1 MRVFLTGATGYIGT
15 AVLDTLLRA
24 GHETVALVR
33 GGEAAHSVA
42 ARGARPAAGDLRD
55 PDSYRE
61 AAAGCDAYIHTAF
74 DRGPQGAIIDART
87 VETLLDVASASSP
100 AALIYTSAVWVLG
113 ATREPATESAPVDP
127 PTIVSWRPAVEER
140 VLAGA
145 PGVRTL
151 VVRPGLVYGGA
162 RGIISE
168 MLTSADNGLMRIIG
182 TGENHWA
189 VVYDR
194 DLADLYVRLLSNNR
208 ASGVYH
214 ATDDSDDT
222 VRDISE
228 AIAAHA
234 PARPEVR
241 YMPLTEARKKQGS
254 LAEALVLDQVVRSP
268 RARELGWVPSLG
280 TLTRNVPRLF
290 EEWRN
295 ARQERHEV

>member
-15 AVLDTLLRA
+15 AVLDALLRA
-24 GHETVALVR
+24 GHEVVALVR
-33 GGEAAHSVA
+33 GGEAAHRVA
-42 ARGARPAAGDLRD
+42 SRGARPAAGDLRD

-61 AAAGCDAYIHTAF
+61 AAAGCDACVHTAF
-74 DRGPQGAIIDART
+74 DRGQQGPVIDART
-87 VETLLDVASASSP
+87 VETLLGIASAAP
-100 AALIYTSAVWVLG
+100 QTAVIYTSSVWVLG
-113 ATREPATESAPVDP
+113 ATREPAAEAAPLDP
-127 PTIVSWRPAVEER
+127 PTIVAWRPAVEAR
-140 VLAGA
+140 VLEGA
-145 PGVRTL
+145 PGVRTV

-162 RGIISE
+162 RGIVSE
-168 MLTSADNGLMRIIG
+168 MLTGADNGLMRVIG
-182 TGENHWA
+182 TGENHWP

-194 DLADLYVRLLSNNR
+194 DLADLYVRLLASDG
-208 ASGVYH
+208 ASGIFH

-222 VRDISE
+222 VRDIVE

-254 LAEALVLDQVVRSP
+254 LAEALALDQVVRSP
-268 RARELGWVPSLG
+268 RARTIGWAPSLG